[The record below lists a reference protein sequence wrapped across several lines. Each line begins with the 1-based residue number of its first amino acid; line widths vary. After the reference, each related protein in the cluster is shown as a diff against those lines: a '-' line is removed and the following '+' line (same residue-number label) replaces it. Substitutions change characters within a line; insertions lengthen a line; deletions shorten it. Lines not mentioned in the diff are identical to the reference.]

1 VKKKIDLV
9 ILSGGKGRKF
19 KNFLNNRSKPMINFN
34 KINFLQYLL
43 NLYSKYNFKKIYILT
58 DYKSKFIINKYHKK
72 RINFSLVECI
82 KEKKKLGTG
91 GTLSLLPK
99 TINDFV
105 LVNGDSLLDINLDD
119 LILMCKKNY
128 LGVVALVP
136 NKNYKTNQK
145 LNCLRINSKKEINF
159 SKSSPLTNG
168 GVYFFKKKI
177 LSKIKKKFI
186 SLENEILKDLIKKKK
201 LLGKKYNNFF
211 LDVVS
216 SKNQILTAK
225 QLERYFKR
233 PAAFLDRD
241 GVINHDYGYVYKIK
255 NFKFRSGVLK
265 GLKYLQKKNYYIFII
280 TNQSGIAKKKF
291 TLKDFYKLNKKI
303 KKKIGLLKIYL
314 DDIQYC
320 LYHPQS
326 KILKYKK
333 KSNFRKPGNLMIKK
347 LCKNWLIDL
356 KQSFMI
362 GDNQVDKLCAKKSNL
377 YFEYSKTN
385 FYNQVYKIIN
395 KI

>member
-1 VKKKIDLV
+1 MKKKIDLV
-9 ILSGGKGRKF
+9 ILADGKSKRI
-19 KNFLNNRSKPMINFN
+19 KNLINNGSKSTIRFN

-58 DYKSKFIINKYHKK
+58 DYKSKFIISKYHKK
-72 RINFSLVECI
+72 RINFSPVECI
-82 KEKKKLGTG
+82 REREKLSVGRA
-91 GTLSLLPK
+91 LSLLPK

-128 LGVVALVP
+128 LGVAALIP
-136 NKNYKTNQK
+136 NKNYKTIKK
-145 LNCLRINSKKEINF
+145 LNCFRLNSKKEINY
-159 SKSSPLTNG
+159 SKSFPLMSG

-177 LSKIKKKFI
+177 LLKNKKKFI
-186 SLENEILKDLIKKKK
+186 SFENEILKNLIKKKK

-211 LDVVS
+211 LDLVAF
-216 SKNQILTAK
+216 KNYNSAAK
-225 QLERYFKR
+225 QLKKYFRR

-241 GVINHDYGYVYKIK
+241 GVINHDYGYVYKLK

-265 GLKYLQKKNYYIFII
+265 GLKYLQKKNFYIFII
-280 TNQSGIAKKKF
+280 TNQSGVAKKKF
-291 TLKDFYKLNKKI
+291 NLNDFYILNEKL
-303 KKKIGLLKIYL
+303 KKKIGLLKIYI

-362 GDNQVDKLCAKKSNL
+362 GDSQVDKLCAKKSNL

-385 FYNQVYKIIN
+385 FYNQVYKITN